1 MGYILGYHG
10 GRGRAVVA
18 HEEIHHPRGARES
31 RGIELRSRGSLFRRE
46 EQDCERSSRQGR
58 ERLRTEISFALDQ
71 KENNK
76 RRLEV
81 LKEQESIVA
90 TVVTNAGQQLKS
102 LSQNDSSAYAQLM
115 ENLILQGLNKM
126 SDEDAVRVHC
136 LAAEVAMTQ
145 AATAKAKS
153 RFEAKHNKSLDVQ
166 VDQAHPLPAVDQT
179 TGEPCY
185 GGIAISNMDHT
196 IICQNTLNARLHIAA
211 EATLPQMKSKLFPTM
226 QQLMNELK

>member
-1 MGYILGYHG
+1 MAAEGEQLSHMKRFIIHEALEKVEELNCAAEEAFFVEKSRIVNEA
-10 GRGRAVVA
+10 RGKVEKDYERKLA
-18 HEEIHHPRGARES
+18 
-31 RGIELRSRGSLFRRE
+31 SL
-46 EQDCERSSRQGR
+46 S
-58 ERLRTEISFALDQ
+58 TKKKITTA